1 MEVLMAHDKGFNR
14 RGFIKTSV
22 AGMVGSGLLAQSE
35 LLRGQDKRQEDNIKI
50 REYRTLGRTGFKVS
64 DIGVGASF
72 LTNKAVLEMALDMG
86 LNYLD
91 TGEHYSR
98 GQSERTIGEVLKNRK
113 RDSVFITTKLNL
125 RFFGKP
131 TKKNLKERFMK
142 CLERLQTD
150 YVDCLMIHMCLQ
162 SEIGH
167 EAFHAA
173 AKELKAEKRV
183 NFIGLSNHGIEQ
195 SIYGRTSEPMEQ
207 VVTAAVKDGRFDVAL
222 FVYNFLQKEQGEKII
237 DACAQ
242 KGVGVTLM
250 KTNPVN
256 VYKRWKQGIENYR
269 KRSGK
274 ALPERIK
281 RLDSDYK
288 TWLEKAETFKKK
300 YGLRGEEEIRDAAI
314 KFVLANPGVHTV
326 CPSMNSFEGLQSFAA
341 LSGGKLVAKEVSM
354 LNNYQH
360 KLGSYYCRHACGECE
375 PSCPHQ
381 VPVNTIMRFNHY
393 FEAQGQEKH
402 AMAEYAKLQHKA
414 DYCSQCSGQCQQ
426 SCPHGV
432 PVQSLLI
439 NAHQNLILG

>member
-1 MEVLMAHDKGFNR
+1 MSQHSRINR

-22 AGMVGSGLLAQSE
+22 AGVVGSGLLAQSQW
-35 LLRGQDKRQEDNIKI
+35 LRGKEKSTAEDIKI
-50 REYRTLGRTGFKVS
+50 REYRTLGRTGCKVS

-72 LTNKAVLEMALDMG
+72 LTNHAVLEMALDMG

-98 GQSERTIGEVLKNRK
+98 GQSERTIGEVMKKRK

-150 YVDCLMIHMCLQ
+150 YVDCLMIHMCLL

-173 AKELKAEKRV
+173 AKELKAEKKLR
-183 NFIGLSNHGIEQ
+183 FIGLSNHGIEQ
-195 SIYGRTSEPMEQ
+195 SIYGRTTEPMEQ
-207 VVTAAVKDGRFDVAL
+207 VVTAAAKDGRFDVAL
-222 FVYNFLQKEQGEKII
+222 FVYNFIQKEQGEKII
-237 DACAQ
+237 TACE
-242 KGVGVTLM
+242 KGGVGVTLM
-250 KTNPVN
+250 KTNPVK
-256 VYKRWKQGIENYR
+256 VYGRWKQGIENYR

-274 ALPERIK
+274 ALPDRIK

-288 TWLEKAETFKKK
+288 TWLGKAESFKKK
-300 YGLRGEEEIRDAAI
+300 YGLKGETEIRDAAI
-314 KFVLANPGVHTV
+314 KFVLGHPGVHSV
-326 CPSMNSFEGLQSFAA
+326 CPSMNSFEELQAFAA
-341 LSGGKLVAKEVSM
+341 LSGGKLAGGEVSM
-354 LNNYQH
+354 LKDYE
-360 KLGSYYCRHACGECE
+360 KSLGSYYCRHACGTCE
-375 PSCPHQ
+375 SSCPHR

-402 AMAEYAKLQHKA
+402 AISEYAAISPGAEYCF
-414 DYCSQCSGQCQQ
+414 DCSGYCQRA
-426 SCPHGV
+426 CPHGV
-432 PVQSLLI
+432 PIQSLLL